1 MASQGRSRG
10 TRGLGR
16 SSQVAPASPVL
27 AAASAGGSGSSTGTT
42 TRPSTTSTSHGVRTR
57 ATYRLLLLRGLAPD
71 EAANLTAFVSGI
83 HVGGAG
89 WKLQEVNRLLFLR
102 ELNRSGRFGEADG
115 GGASTDTTELR
126 PAS

>member
-1 MASQGRSRG
+1 
-10 TRGLGR
+10 
-16 SSQVAPASPVL
+16 VL

-42 TRPSTTSTSHGVRTR
+42 TRPSTTSSHGVRTR

-102 ELNRSGRFGEADG
+102 ELNRSGRFGESDG
-115 GGASTDTTELR
+115 GSPTDATELR